1 MTTHRPNIIMHKS
14 NTIKRK
20 GYLIDN
26 RIYLFL
32 AWIMF
37 SSCQDNYRNC
47 LDLEYGTEYI
57 KITGVSESD
66 KNYFKYFCKK
76 TNVFGIKIYATEN
89 VDNDKILHAASILAE
104 YLDNDEDGII
114 DNQRIVD
121 KLIEKKA
128 WILMAEDESESRAA
142 IRFPI
147 GNRFFLELYEE
158 EVSIING
165 SPRFDASLEEILH
178 LITQYGYAE
187 VYTNKFGEN
196 KNSEIAKAMDEARGG
211 YFKNVPNSY
220 PSTAWYTYD
229 DKTCNYSCQITE
241 YTYWALTSILGAQEF
256 PGRLEEIQNEWK
268 LNTKEKVK
276 NNDSQAYRLLT
287 DSEFKF
293 PTYLPDGK
301 YR

>member
-1 MTTHRPNIIMHKS
+1 MHKS

-114 DNQRIVD
+114 DNQRVVD

-220 PSTAWYTYD
+220 PPSAWYTYD

-276 NNDSQAYRLLT
+276 NNNSQAYGLLT
-287 DSEFKF
+287 NPEFKF

>member
-1 MTTHRPNIIMHKS
+1 MHKS

-220 PSTAWYTYD
+220 PPSAWYTYD

-276 NNDSQAYRLLT
+276 NNDSQAYGLLT
-287 DSEFKF
+287 NPEFKF

>member
-1 MTTHRPNIIMHKS
+1 MHKS

-26 RIYLFL
+26 IIYLFL

-158 EVSIING
+158 EV
-165 SPRFDASLEEILH
+165 
-178 LITQYGYAE
+178 
-187 VYTNKFGEN
+187 
-196 KNSEIAKAMDEARGG
+196 
-211 YFKNVPNSY
+211 
-220 PSTAWYTYD
+220 
-229 DKTCNYSCQITE
+229 
-241 YTYWALTSILGAQEF
+241 
-256 PGRLEEIQNEWK
+256 
-268 LNTKEKVK
+268 
-276 NNDSQAYRLLT
+276 
-287 DSEFKF
+287 
-293 PTYLPDGK
+293 
-301 YR
+301 

>member
-1 MTTHRPNIIMHKS
+1 MHKS

-20 GYLIDN
+20 GYLIN
-26 RIYLFL
+26 SRIYLFL

-57 KITGVSESD
+57 QITGVGESD

-76 TNVFGIKIYATEN
+76 TDVFGIKVYATEN

-128 WILMAEDESESRAA
+128 WILMAEDELESRAA

-147 GNRFFLELYEE
+147 GNRFFLELYED

-187 VYTNKFGEN
+187 VYPNKFGEN

-220 PSTAWYTYD
+220 PSSAWYTYD